1 MQAFLKSLSICAT
14 LLFTTLS
21 ANASEIPV
29 AAMSLESTNVV
40 APYVHVEAATVG
52 GWLAKQADPNA
63 DPLPADAMSVIA
75 TQGIM
80 GSALSTLGV
89 VALVGVAAKL
99 VIQHEQ
105 RLAAQERQQELDRRL
120 QAQPLY
126 APLPTRGVD
135 FGNARH
141 DYRILR

>member
-1 MQAFLKSLSICAT
+1 MKTLLKSSLLCAS
-14 LLFTTLS
+14 LFLFNVN
-21 ANASEIPV
+21 ANATDIPV
-29 AAMSLESTNVV
+29 V
-40 APYVHVEAATVG
+40 AGHKSALQHEAPSAQIEAATVG
-52 GWLAKQADPNA
+52 GWLAKQADPNV

-99 VIQHEQ
+99 IIQHEQ
-105 RLAAQERQQELDRRL
+105 RVAAQERQQEIDRRL
-120 QAQPLY
+120 QAQPIY
-126 APLPTRGVD
+126 APLPTRAVD

-141 DYRILR
+141 DYRAAR